1 MKRLIYI
8 LVFVVAWVAYE
19 RFLVPD
25 LPTSSAQPI
34 SAQSSPRT
42 EQWRAGQ
49 QVQDSGKVIRILADD
64 DDGDRHQ
71 RFVLETSS
79 GRTLLVAHN
88 IDLAPRIASLSTGDT
103 VAFYGEY
110 ETNSQGGVIHWTHH
124 DPQGRHVAGWLEHRG
139 QRYQ

>member
-42 EQWRAGQ
+42 EQWRAGHTRPNLLTKTGL
-49 QVQDSGKVIRILADD
+49 VTNKFAIVADL
-64 DDGDRHQ
+64 GFPRVAVGV
-71 RFVLETSS
+71 FF
-79 GRTLLVAHN
+79 GRLL
-88 IDLAPRIASLSTGDT
+88 
-103 VAFYGEY
+103 
-110 ETNSQGGVIHWTHH
+110 H
-124 DPQGRHVAGWLEHRG
+124 DKFSRKGSVYYLT
-139 QRYQ
+139 